1 MALNRSTFVA
11 MSIPAP
17 SVLIIDDRMESI
29 ALLLAYLKDRSLDVM
44 VALDAADGIH
54 KAVQGQPDV
63 ILLDVNLSGID
74 GYDACRALKDMPATT
89 GIPII
94 FLSACATVEDRLKGY
109 AAGGVDFIGK
119 PFSADEVLTRVFVH
133 LELAR
138 HTGAAT
144 RADALEHAPQVAI
157 ELGRDFVSM
166 AIVALQRNGL
176 TWPGL
181 EALAHNV
188 GTNEKKLTELFR
200 QRFGMPAYTYLVEL
214 RLEQARV
221 SLTNSA
227 LQIQYIADSAGYRN
241 ASDFSRAFRRRYGLG
256 PRQYRQACH
265 DEAAV
270 EGDNEGDDL
279 TELSPLE
286 GDGP

>member
-1 MALNRSTFVA
+1 MSTP
-11 MSIPAP
+11 SP

-29 ALLLAYLKDRSLDVM
+29 ALLLEYMKGRSLDVM
-44 VALDAADGIH
+44 VALDASDGIH
-54 KAVQGQPDV
+54 KAVEGKPDV
-63 ILLDVNLSGID
+63 ILLDVNMAGVD
-74 GYDACRALKDMPATT
+74 GYDACIALKGRPDTAA
-89 GIPII
+89 IPII

-133 LELAR
+133 LQLAR
-138 HTGAAT
+138 LAAGST
-144 RADALEHAPQVAI
+144 RLEPPEAFPLLAADP
-157 ELGRDFVSM
+157 GRDFVSM
-166 AIVALQRNGL
+166 AIVALQRDGL

-181 EALAHNV
+181 DALAHSV

-200 QRFGMPAYTYLVEL
+200 QRFGMPAYAYLVEL

-221 SLTNSA
+221 SLASSA

-265 DEAAV
+265 DEATV
-270 EGDNEGDDL
+270 EGVFDDDPAG
-279 TELSPLE
+279 LSE
-286 GDGP
+286 ADSDGP

>member
-1 MALNRSTFVA
+1 MST
-11 MSIPAP
+11 PAP

-44 VALDAADGIH
+44 VALDATDGIH
-54 KAVQGQPDV
+54 KAMQGKPDV
-63 ILLDVNLSGID
+63 ILLDVNMSGVD
-74 GYDACRALKDMPATT
+74 GYDACRALKGMPATA

-133 LELAR
+133 LQLAR
-138 HTGAAT
+138 HTLNPT
-144 RADALEHAPQVAI
+144 RVEAVEPSSLVAV
-157 ELGRDFVSM
+157 EPGRDFVSM
-166 AIVALQRNGL
+166 AIVALQRDGL

-181 EALAHNV
+181 DALAHSV

-200 QRFGMPAYTYLVEL
+200 QRFGMPAYAYLVEL

-221 SLTNSA
+221 SLANSA

-265 DEAAV
+265 NETTVDPDLEDSDASQVSPFAA
-270 EGDNEGDDL
+270 
-279 TELSPLE
+279 
-286 GDGP
+286 DGP